1 MQKVWRGPARPE
13 IMVRLLADGKATDK
27 QLLLTANS
35 DPAKNWKGEFTDLPK
50 YSKEDGHEI
59 EYMVQEVNIPNYTST
74 ITGSVKD
81 GFVITNTN
89 TETVNV
95 PVTKKWV
102 GGVADEII
110 IDLRRDDVPFRT
122 QTLKKTDYQ
131 GNVWHYT
138 FENLPKYDEVTGK
151 AYVYTVSERYLAWYS
166 TEITG
171 DMAAGFTI
179 TNTQQ
184 TPPPPYVPDEPGG
197 NDTPPTPPTPD
208 TPPTTPN
215 TPPTTPTTPPT
226 TPPTTDIDEEAIP
239 EGSTKIPEV
248 PFEDEIPQGVP
259 ELPKTSGIP
268 AAGFSLLGLA
278 LAVLG
283 LLFKRK

>member
-1 MQKVWRGPARPE
+1 
-13 IMVRLLADGKATDK
+13 
-27 QLLLTANS
+27 
-35 DPAKNWKGEFTDLPK
+35 
-50 YSKEDGHEI
+50 
-59 EYMVQEVNIPNYTST
+59 
-74 ITGSVKD
+74 
-81 GFVITNTN
+81 
-89 TETVNV
+89 
-95 PVTKKWV
+95 
-102 GGVADEII
+102 
-110 IDLRRDDVPFRT
+110 
-122 QTLKKTDYQ
+122 
-131 GNVWHYT
+131 
-138 FENLPKYDEVTGK
+138 
-151 AYVYTVSERYLAWYS
+151 
-166 TEITG
+166 
-171 DMAAGFTI
+171 MAAGFTI

-226 TPPTTDIDEEAIP
+226 TPPTTDIDEEATP